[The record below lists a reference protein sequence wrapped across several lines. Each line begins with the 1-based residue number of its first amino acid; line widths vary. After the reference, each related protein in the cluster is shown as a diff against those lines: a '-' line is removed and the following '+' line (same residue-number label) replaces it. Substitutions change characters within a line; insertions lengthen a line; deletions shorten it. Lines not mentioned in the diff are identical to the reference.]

1 MTRNDIQA
9 IYTVTLV
16 IVHKYN
22 VNNILIISFRITY
35 KEVMTAILTENSH
48 AKRDS
53 PNYSIVWKRTCNIDP
68 CSIHV
73 HSCVVRYTGRGM

>member
-1 MTRNDIQA
+1 
-9 IYTVTLV
+9 
-16 IVHKYN
+16 
-22 VNNILIISFRITY
+22 
-35 KEVMTAILTENSH
+35 MTAILTENSH

-73 HSCVVRYTGRGM
+73 HRVLYGTPVGACSLRGVISKLHFNLLKKMLEFKKKNVALFCIAKQFV

>member
-9 IYTVTLV
+9 IFTVTLG
-16 IVHKYN
+16 KKN
-22 VNNILIISFRITY
+22 DILIISFRITY

-53 PNYSIVWKRTCNIDP
+53 PNYSIVWKRTCNLDP

-73 HSCVVRYTGRGM
+73 DSCAVRYTGRGM

>member
-1 MTRNDIQA
+1 
-9 IYTVTLV
+9 
-16 IVHKYN
+16 
-22 VNNILIISFRITY
+22 
-35 KEVMTAILTENSH
+35 MTAILTENSH

-73 HSCVVRYTGRGM
+73 HSCAVRYTSRGIYSLTRVKINKLKKILEY